1 MSEQENHMKGRVLL
15 NLQEISPTRHL
26 FSSLHLIL
34 SRDPDFQVMVRT
46 VNNMEVSVEWVT
58 HAYKPQWEEWIDTV
72 NPTPLLKHVQNQK
85 PCLLLT

>member
-46 VNNMEVSVEWVT
+46 VNNMEVSVE
-58 HAYKPQWEEWIDTV
+58 
-72 NPTPLLKHVQNQK
+72 
-85 PCLLLT
+85 